1 MADNPNVRG
10 DGDRLR
16 INVNQDH
23 EVRCWSQKFDVSPEE
38 LRQAVRDIGTNGKR
52 GQGPASVTPGA
63 RGNSYTSPVANFLTD
78 SVNARRDCP

>member
-38 LRQAVRDIGTNGKR
+38 LRQAVRDIGTMASAVKDRLRHSRGK
-52 GQGPASVTPGA
+52 GE
-63 RGNSYTSPVANFLTD
+63 
-78 SVNARRDCP
+78 